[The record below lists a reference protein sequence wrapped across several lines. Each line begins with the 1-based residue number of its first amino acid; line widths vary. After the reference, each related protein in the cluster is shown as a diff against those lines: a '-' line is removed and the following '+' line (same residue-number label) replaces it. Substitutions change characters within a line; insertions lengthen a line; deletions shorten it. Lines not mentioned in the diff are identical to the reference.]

1 MNLIG
6 LGGTNG
12 AGKDTVAEMLI
23 ERRGWLFV
31 SLSDLLRIEA
41 HNRGLEPN
49 RESLRTISAEWRR
62 EGGLGVLVEKAIEHF
77 EPVKDQ
83 HEGLVVSS
91 LRHPAEAMVVHEYGG
106 RVVWVDADPQIRYKR
121 VTSRARHNEH
131 ALTFDEFM
139 EQERHEMEHQG
150 DVATLNMG
158 DVKKLANMTLMN
170 DGDDMPAFY
179 DHAERELIA
188 GK

>member
-12 AGKDTVAEMLI
+12 AGKDTVAEMLV

-41 HNRGLEPN
+41 RKRGHEPDRKWL
-49 RESLRTISAEWRR
+49 REISAEWRR
-62 EGGLGVLVEKAIEHF
+62 DGGLGVLVEKAIEHF
-77 EPVKDQ
+77 ESVKDQ

-121 VTSRARHNEH
+121 MTSRVRDAES
-131 ALTFDEFM
+131 AFSFEQFM
-139 EQERHEMEHQG
+139 AAEQAEMAHHGG
-150 DVATLNMG
+150 DKTTLNMG

-170 DGDDMPAFY
+170 DGDDIPAFY
-179 DHAERELIA
+179 DHAEHELL
-188 GK
+188 G